1 MLAIQHLSY
10 IHPNKD
16 VLFSDISLA
25 VGSYQ
30 KVALIGQNG
39 TGKSTLLKVI
49 AGELQPAA
57 GHIELEA
64 EPYYVPQLF
73 GQYNHLT
80 IAQALRVEDK
90 LKALQAVLSGHA
102 DEEHFDMLQDDW
114 TIEDRC
120 REALGH
126 WGLSG
131 LDWSQ
136 KLETLSGGQKTKV
149 FLAGISIHRPR
160 LILLDE
166 PTNNLDIQN
175 VEILTHAINAYQ
187 GTLLVVSHDET
198 FREQIRIE
206 RSIILGEP
214 STQAVSNVL
223 TSRNSSMMK
232 GIL

>member
-1 MLAIQHLSY
+1 MLTIQHLSY

-39 TGKSTLLKVI
+39 TGKSTLLKVV

-80 IAQALRVEDK
+80 IAQALRVDDK
-90 LKALQAVLSGHA
+90 LKALQAVLSGYA
-102 DEEHFDMLQDDW
+102 DEEHFDRLQDDW

-120 REALGH
+120 REALEH

-166 PTNNLDIQN
+166 PTNHMDTDGRQ
-175 VEILTHAINAYQ
+175 
-187 GTLLVVSHDET
+187 LLYDFIRSAKSPFVIVSH
-198 FREQIRIE
+198 
-206 RSIILGEP
+206 
-214 STQAVSNVL
+214 
-223 TSRNSSMMK
+223 
-232 GIL
+232 